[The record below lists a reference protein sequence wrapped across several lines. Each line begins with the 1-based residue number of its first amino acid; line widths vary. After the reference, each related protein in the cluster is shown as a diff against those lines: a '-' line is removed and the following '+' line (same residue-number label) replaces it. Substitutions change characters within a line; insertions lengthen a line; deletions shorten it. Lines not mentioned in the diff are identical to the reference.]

1 MRSIRMSGY
10 AVLGVLVLAGSGPG
24 SHPTYA
30 AGQQHSNDEKVSS
43 GLKSGEKSIGKGV
56 VLVALTEAAPTAA
69 AKAPAPKPHSSPSS
83 FSWTGVY
90 VGAHFG
96 YGKGNADTSVT
107 PLPSAAIFINL
118 LPQTLHPDPSGA
130 FGGGQFGANLQR
142 GRLVIGAEFDISGS
156 GMDGTTTVTPIIQN
170 NNTPFPG
177 AGFLTAHQ
185 DTTWLATLQP
195 RVGIALVPRF
205 LVYGTGGLALAHVNS
220 SATTDFRP
228 VGTET
233 YPASFSKTKK
243 GWIAG
248 VGAEIALTH
257 RWSVKGE
264 YLHYDLGSESI
275 TANPVPPL
283 PPFQIA
289 YSWATTANLAR
300 FGINF
305 KF

>member
-1 MRSIRMSGY
+1 MKSIRMSGY
-10 AVLGVLVLAGSGPG
+10 VALGVLVLAGTGPG

-30 AGQQHSNDEKVSS
+30 AGHQHSDDERESS
-43 GLKSGEKSIGKGV
+43 GLKSAEKSIGKGV
-56 VLVALTEAAPTAA
+56 VLVELSEATPRAA
-69 AKAPAPKPHSSPSS
+69 ANAPAPKPHSHSSS
-83 FSWTGVY
+83 FSWTGIY

-96 YGKGNADTSVT
+96 YGKGNADTSVA
-107 PLPSAAIFINL
+107 PLPTAAIFINL
-118 LPQTLHPDPSGA
+118 LPQTLHPDPSGVL
-130 FGGGQFGANLQR
+130 GGGQIGANWQS
-142 GRLVIGAEFDISGS
+142 GRFVIGAEFDISGS
-156 GMDGTTTVTPIIQN
+156 GMDGTKTVTPIIQN

-177 AGFLTAHQ
+177 AGFITAHQ
-185 DTTWLATLQP
+185 DTTWLATLRP
-195 RVGIALVPRF
+195 RVGVAIVPRL
-205 LVYGTGGLALAHVNS
+205 LVYGTGGLAFGHVNS

-248 VGAEIALTH
+248 VGAEIGLTQ

-264 YLHYDLGSESI
+264 FQHYDLGSESI

-289 YSWATTANLAR
+289 YRWESTANLVK